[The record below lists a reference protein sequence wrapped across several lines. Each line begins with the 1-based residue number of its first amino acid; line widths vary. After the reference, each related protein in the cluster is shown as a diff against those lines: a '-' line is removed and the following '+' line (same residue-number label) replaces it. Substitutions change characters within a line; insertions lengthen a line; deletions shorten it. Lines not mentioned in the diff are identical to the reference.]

1 MGTKDDHRAMLDNR
15 RTPLHL
21 YQLTPKT
28 NCQECG
34 FATCLAFATQAIVG
48 QADLDQCSYLDPGEL
63 EPFRQQLARQLE
75 AGIGVKREGFE
86 KALQFL
92 RQEVKK
98 WDFGNI
104 ASSLGAE
111 LEEGD
116 SGAALKFSYFG
127 RPVRVAQEDIA
138 PDEPDGGPELD
149 PYEKILIY
157 NYVIG
162 GAAEPSGQWIGM
174 ESLPNSVSKIK
185 SLRGHCEGPLA
196 QAFAGK
202 VDRLPGAVA
211 GIGHRIAMKEEK
223 ADFAAE
229 FPILPRLSLRL
240 LWWDEDPSE
249 GFAARVKFL
258 FDSKVLDILDL
269 ESLLFT
275 CEQLTDRLLDAAKQ
289 VA

>member
-1 MGTKDDHRAMLDNR
+1 MADKDEHRAMLDNR
-15 RTPLHL
+15 RTPLQL

-28 NCQECG
+28 NCKECG
-34 FATCLAFATQAIVG
+34 FATCLAFATQVIVG

-63 EPFRQQLARQLE
+63 GPFRQQLARQLE
-75 AGIGVKREGFE
+75 AGIGVKRESFE

-92 RQEVKK
+92 RQEIKK
-98 WDFGNI
+98 WDFETI
-104 ASSLGAE
+104 VSSLGAD
-111 LEEGD
+111 LEPGG
-116 SGAALKFSYFG
+116 SGPALKFSYFG
-127 RPVRVAQEDIA
+127 RPVTVTLEDIA
-138 PDEPDGGPELD
+138 PSQEESGEGLG

-162 GAAEPSGQWIGM
+162 GATEPSGQWIGM
-174 ESLPNSVSKIK
+174 ESMPNSVSKIK
-185 SLRGHCEGPLA
+185 SLRSHCEGPLA

-202 VDRLPGAVA
+202 MDRLRKAVA
-211 GIGHRIAMKEEK
+211 GIGLQIAMQEEK

-229 FPILPRLSLRL
+229 FQILPRLSLRV

-258 FDSKVLDILDL
+258 FDSKVLKVLDL

-289 VA
+289 AA